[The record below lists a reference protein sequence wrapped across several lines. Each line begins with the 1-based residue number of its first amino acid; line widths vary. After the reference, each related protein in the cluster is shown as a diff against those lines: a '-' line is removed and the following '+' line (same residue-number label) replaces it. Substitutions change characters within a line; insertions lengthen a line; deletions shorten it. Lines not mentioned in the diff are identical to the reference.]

1 MNLIYLII
9 KRTLGSLPIFWRFR
23 HFVNNKIFRKPYSK
37 VNEKHLNRFFKK
49 TKFFSVIDFG
59 CATSDKFNYFFQ
71 KGAGI
76 YYGIDINP
84 VALETSKQKCQ
95 KYRSKRKLEFSLN
108 NKFDENHIKF
118 FLKKNSLKKFDLFFA
133 DRSLY
138 NLNSAYLENILKKL
152 KLITNYVYIDDFIL
166 DSDLNKDFYRT
177 YIGGYQHTNFGY
189 FLEKNGF
196 YIVKSYKSSYK
207 KTNNF
212 KSKSILLKSNVIR

>member
-9 KRTLGSLPIFWRFR
+9 KRALGSLTIFWRFR
-23 HFVNNKIFRKPYSK
+23 HFTNNKIFRKPYSK
-37 VNEKHLNRFFKK
+37 VNEKHFNRFFKE

-108 NKFDENHIKF
+108 NKFDKNPVFLQKFYQGKNHH
-118 FLKKNSLKKFDLFFA
+118 
-133 DRSLY
+133 
-138 NLNSAYLENILKKL
+138 KL
-152 KLITNYVYIDDFIL
+152 SCRIPHDIHEVLVHFHL
-166 DSDLNKDFYRT
+166 P
-177 YIGGYQHTNFGY
+177 
-189 FLEKNGF
+189 
-196 YIVKSYKSSYK
+196 
-207 KTNNF
+207 
-212 KSKSILLKSNVIR
+212 NVLQNEM